1 MIYTTTE
8 IAIILDTCKS
18 IEDVKKTTFQIRK
31 LMFLENKLQSISFLR
46 LASILKVNKLI
57 QC

>member
-1 MIYTTTE
+1 MTYTTDE

-18 IEDVKKTTFQIRK
+18 IDDVKKTSFQLRR
-31 LMFLENKLQSISFLR
+31 LMFLEGKTKGIGFLR